1 MIKDEEEPMPLSP
14 TSQDSTPQRIY
25 ITKSDISKGKYGITG
40 AHGMRCNQSGA
51 PWPARGRCRARI
63 ETEIQEREPKR
74 LNRVCER
81 LARDAKHVS
90 EELDTLALCMQE
102 RKKGREEDEE
112 MGNSR
117 ASTSNLQ
124 RQSAEDTT
132 ISHEKEAC
140 QDGKKRESDV
150 TRNRMVR
157 DSYRNR
163 RGMIVNSIDDA
174 EWLETKD
181 GLRKEK

>member
-1 MIKDEEEPMPLSP
+1 MI
-14 TSQDSTPQRIY
+14 RIAGGNR
-25 ITKSDISKGKYGITG
+25 SDISKGKYGITG

-81 LARDAKHVS
+81 LARATEEEVKDAKRVS
-90 EELDTLALCMQE
+90 EELDPLALCMQE

-150 TRNRMVR
+150 TRNRMVG

-163 RGMIVNSIDDA
+163 RGMIVNFIDDA